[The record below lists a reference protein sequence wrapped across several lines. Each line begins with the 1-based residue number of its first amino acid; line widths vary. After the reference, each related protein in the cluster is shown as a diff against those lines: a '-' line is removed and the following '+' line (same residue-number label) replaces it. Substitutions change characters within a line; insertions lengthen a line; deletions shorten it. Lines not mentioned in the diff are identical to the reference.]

1 MLKIQL
7 STNPDG
13 EYVKGF
19 RMTKPEN
26 GGEWELLDE
35 KGELIMTVQDAE
47 ITEIASE

>member
-13 EYVKGF
+13 EYIKGF
-19 RMTKPEN
+19 SLVVDEN
-26 GGEWELLDE
+26 PGEFNLLDE
-35 KGELIMTVQDAE
+35 KGERIMTVQKDE